1 MEAAL
6 RRLVQQRAGNRCEY
20 CHLHQIRAPYS
31 TFHVDHITP
40 RKHGGRDDP
49 SNLAFACNRCN
60 RYKGTNLTGIDPVS
74 GNITPLFHPRKDT
87 WEVHF
92 EFRGVVLT
100 GLTPEGRATI
110 RVLNMNDHGRL
121 QLRERLI
128 VLGQLD

>member
-1 MEAAL
+1 MLTTL
-6 RRLVQQRAGNRCEY
+6 RQE
-20 CHLHQIRAPYS
+20 S
-31 TFHVDHITP
+31 TEEGTIH
-40 RKHGGRDDP
+40 

-87 WEVHF
+87 WKAHF
-92 EFRGVVLT
+92 EFRGAVLM